1 MKGFDDRMI
10 PFIKIQRLNKNSARA
25 ICGALALTLLLG
37 SCAPASAPAAATPVE
52 TAVPVVTATPS
63 PTATPTPSPTPTPKP
78 INRSLT
84 SGREIPE
91 GTPLRPFI
99 LSIDNSNGAKPQ
111 TSLMEADIVYEFLAE
126 AAITR
131 FQALYNDTYPAY
143 AGPVRSTRYYIIDM
157 VQEWDC
163 MYLHEGYV
171 VLKKPYRRLPQDLIT
186 LYLPKGDF
194 AGFSKK
200 YYPTQGAYDDL
211 EAENGYKF
219 RLTETGRSSV
229 HALYYRIA
237 ALVNRYYGEHEARQ
251 AKRFN
256 FHEGISY
263 ENGTPFTKVTLPY
276 DNHKDPNWIWF
287 TYDAQTNRLYRYESG
302 EPAMTRTLTN
312 HGENYITEQMNVQN
326 LIVQYVEYGSVKEDP
341 KHRRTCEMIG
351 SGKCDYFING
361 QHVTGTWSRPTAEDF
376 TTYMLDDGSL
386 VTLEPGNTWI
396 AVHPSAFPV
405 TYE

>member
-1 MKGFDDRMI
+1 MNHTFLTC
-10 PFIKIQRLNKNSARA
+10 LNLKNSARVL
-25 ICGALALTLLLG
+25 CGALAFALLFAG
-37 SCAPASAPAAATPVE
+37 CVPAQPSAAATPTE
-52 TAVPVVTATPS
+52 GEAPAVTLTPTATPT
-63 PTATPTPSPTPTPKP
+63 PTPTPTPSPTPV
-78 INRSLT
+78 NRSLT
-84 SGREIPE
+84 SGRVVPI

-131 FQALYNDTYPAY
+131 FQALYNDTYPLY

-171 VLKKPYRRLPQDLIT
+171 VLKKPYRRLPQDLIP

-194 AGFSKK
+194 PGFAKK
-200 YYPTQGAYDDL
+200 FYRTLGAYDDF
-211 EAENGYKF
+211 ETENGYKF
-219 RLTETGRSSV
+219 RQTETDRSSV

-237 ALVNRYYGEHEARQ
+237 ALVNRYYGDHTARE

-256 FHEGISY
+256 FQEGITY
-263 ENGTPFTKVTLPY
+263 ENGTPFTKVILPY
-276 DNHKDPNWIWF
+276 DNNKNPEWIWF
-287 TYDAQTNRLYRYESG
+287 TYDAQTNRLYRYENG
-302 EPAMTRTLTN
+302 EPSMTRTLTD
-312 HGENYITEQMNVQN
+312 HGDNYITEQMNVQN
-326 LIVQYVEYGSVKEDP
+326 LIVQYVDYGSVKEDA

-396 AVHPSAFPV
+396 AVHPNVSPV
-405 TYE
+405 RYE

>member
-1 MKGFDDRMI
+1 MPFMKPRH
-10 PFIKIQRLNKNSARA
+10 RYNNHVRA
-25 ICGALALTLLLG
+25 LFGALACAFLFG
-37 SCAPASAPAAATPVE
+37 GCAPAQAPAVLPPAGTETP
-52 TAVPVVTATPS
+52 AVTAAPTPT
-63 PTATPTPSPTPTPKP
+63 PTPTPTPSPTPTPKP

-99 LSIDNSNGAKPQ
+99 VSIDNSNGAKPQ

-126 AAITR
+126 TAITR
-131 FQALYNDTYPAY
+131 LQALYNDTYPLY

-186 LYLPKGDF
+186 LYLTNGDF
-194 AGFSKK
+194 PGFSKK
-200 YYPTQGAYDDL
+200 FYRTQGAYDDY
-211 EAENGYKF
+211 ETENGYKF
-219 RLTETGRSSV
+219 RMEEPNRSSV

-237 ALVNRYYGEHEARQ
+237 ALVNRYYGDHNARE
-251 AKRFN
+251 AKRFH
-256 FHEGISY
+256 FMEGITY
-263 ENGTPFTKVTLPY
+263 ENGTPFTKVTLPF
-276 DNHKDPNWIWF
+276 DNNKDPNWIWF
-287 TYDAQTNRLYRYESG
+287 AYNPETNRLSRFESG
-302 EPAMTRTLTN
+302 EPAMTRTLTD
-312 HGENYITEQMNVQN
+312 HGDQYITEQINVQN
-326 LIVQYVEYGSVKEDP
+326 LIVQYVEYGSVKEDA
-341 KHRRTCEMIG
+341 KHRRTCDMIG

-361 QHVTGTWSRPTAEDF
+361 QHVSGTWSRPTAEDF

-396 AVHPSAFPV
+396 AVYPSSASV